1 MATKDKKVNEKNIVS
16 KAEIKEV
23 IREPDKIMEQKKD
36 QVGSSGGIPGT
47 YTKIKLSSGA
57 ILETF
62 GEGYGRPDNSK

>member
-1 MATKDKKVNEKNIVS
+1 MATKDKKPERNIVS
-16 KAEIKEV
+16 KAELKEV
-23 IREPDKIMEQKKD
+23 VKEQDKILEQKAD

-62 GEGYGRPDNSK
+62 GEGYGRATNRK